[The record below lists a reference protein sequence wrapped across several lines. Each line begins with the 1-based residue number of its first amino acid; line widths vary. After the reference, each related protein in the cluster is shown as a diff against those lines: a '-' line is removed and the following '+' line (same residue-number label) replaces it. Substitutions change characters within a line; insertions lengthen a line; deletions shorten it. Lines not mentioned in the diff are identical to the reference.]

1 MHIVG
6 LVIMLALCKNSWL
19 YDQSY
24 RRSSRGIL
32 LPTTLREIYRDLI
45 VTKFG
50 RSFTLTTCILNGL
63 VYSFMLQLK
72 CLISLS

>member
-24 RRSSRGIL
+24 RRSPRGIL
-32 LPTTLREIYRDLI
+32 LLKTLREIYRDLT

-50 RSFTLTTCILNGL
+50 TCILNGL

-72 CLISLS
+72 SCLISLS